1 MTTSIYVIDQNRIL
15 FIEEDTTL
23 NRGGVMTLSN
33 PESMRTELN
42 AVNVM

>member
-1 MTTSIYVIDQNRIL
+1 MASSIYVIGQNRIL

-23 NRGGVMTLSN
+23 NRGGVMTFSN
-33 PESMRTELN
+33 LESKRTELN